1 VSDIFEKLGLFYL
14 GKDVDE
20 ANFEPSDVLTLM
32 KSKHFTTHAA
42 IIGMTGSGKT
52 GLGIDLIEEAA
63 IDNIP
68 AIVIDP
74 KGDMGNFCLTF
85 EGLRPKDFE
94 PWVKDEAQTKG
105 EDVAVYAEKTAKM
118 WKKGLK
124 SFQQDVSRIKKLK
137 AHDVTI
143 YTPGSSAGVRVS
155 VLSSLDA
162 PGGEIL
168 EDADMF
174 ASYIHATVASLL
186 ALVSIEADPLESKEY
201 ILLGNILK
209 TLWMAKRGVTLEGLI
224 AMIINPPFD
233 KIGVLPLKS
242 FYPQNDRFKL
252 ATLFN
257 NVIASP
263 SFENWVSGVPL
274 DIQKLLYD
282 EEGKAR
288 VSIFSISHL
297 GDEERMFFVTLLL
310 NRFIAWMRRQS
321 GTSSLKTLLYM
332 DEIYGFF
339 PPQKTPPPRSP

>member
-1 VSDIFEKLGLFYL
+1 MSDIFEKLGLFYL

-74 KGDMGNFCLTF
+74 KGDMGNLCLTF

-162 PGGEIL
+162 PGGR
-168 EDADMF
+168 
-174 ASYIHATVASLL
+174 SWR
-186 ALVSIEADPLESKEY
+186 
-201 ILLGNILK
+201 
-209 TLWMAKRGVTLEGLI
+209 TLTCS
-224 AMIINPPFD
+224 PPTSM
-233 KIGVLPLKS
+233 LRWPPS
-242 FYPQNDRFKL
+242 
-252 ATLFN
+252 
-257 NVIASP
+257 SP
-263 SFENWVSGVPL
+263 SSPS
-274 DIQKLLYD
+274 
-282 EEGKAR
+282 R
-288 VSIFSISHL
+288 PTPS
-297 GDEERMFFVTLLL
+297 
-310 NRFIAWMRRQS
+310 NRRN
-321 GTSSLKTLLYM
+321 TSSWATSSRPS
-332 DEIYGFF
+332 GW
-339 PPQKTPPPRSP
+339 PNAV